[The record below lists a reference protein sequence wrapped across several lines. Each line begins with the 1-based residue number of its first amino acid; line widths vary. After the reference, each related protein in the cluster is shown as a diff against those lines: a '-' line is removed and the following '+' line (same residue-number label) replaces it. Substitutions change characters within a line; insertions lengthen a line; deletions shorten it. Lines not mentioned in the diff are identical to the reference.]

1 MTNTAGK
8 IMPIPRG
15 EYVSISVYNIL
26 DMVRYGN
33 SLWMAKKNQLKNVTP
48 SKENSD
54 SWMLILE
61 ESDGGELG
69 ATVTEL
75 QDSVFA
81 LTSKI
86 AALEDL
92 IAKTS
97 QGVKVIIGDSEPTD
111 CNVLWYNTNYQ
122 NNITDSIET
131 VMLDIG
137 EVTDESVL
145 SIQVNDEDY
154 SITNTETPQQVDDET
169 YSFIINY

>member
-1 MTNTAGK
+1 
-8 IMPIPRG
+8 MPVINRIPQTD
-15 EYVSISVYNIL
+15 I
-26 DMVRYGN
+26 
-33 SLWMAKKNQLKNVTP
+33 
-48 SKENSD
+48 
-54 SWMLILE
+54 
-61 ESDGGELG
+61 ES
-69 ATVTEL
+69 
-75 QDSVFA
+75 
-81 LTSKI
+81 
-86 AALEDL
+86 L
-92 IAKTS
+92 IAKVTLLEQTINS
-97 QGVKVIIGDSEPTD
+97 GANKMQVVIGDTEPTE